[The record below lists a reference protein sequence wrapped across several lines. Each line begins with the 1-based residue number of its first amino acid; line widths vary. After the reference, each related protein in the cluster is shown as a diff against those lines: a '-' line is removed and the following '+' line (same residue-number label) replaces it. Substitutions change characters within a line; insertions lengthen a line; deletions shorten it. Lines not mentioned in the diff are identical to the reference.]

1 MDCGGVRALIN
12 RYVHGELGSVATAG
26 LQQHLDFCPDCSLEL
41 RELGELRGTL
51 AAWGGVPLAPPAG
64 FSGRVLAAVATEP
77 LPGAPRPLAD
87 VVDDALERPD
97 QALGRVALS
106 RGRTVP
112 VKYLHWWAIATV
124 AVLVRFRPPG
134 PRRSAVRR
142 PCRPPS
148 RRS

>member
-12 RYVHGELGSVATAG
+12 RYVDGELGYVETAG

-64 FSGRVLAAVATEP
+64 FSGRVLAAAATEP

-87 VVDDALERPD
+87 VVDDALERLD
-97 QALGRVALS
+97 QALGRVALPG
-106 RGRTVP
+106 GRTIP
-112 VKYLHWWAIATV
+112 VKNLIGWAIAVV
-124 AVLVRFRPPG
+124 AVLVRFRRHG
-134 PRRSAVRR
+134 HGRSEVHV
-142 PCRPPS
+142 P
-148 RRS
+148 